1 MWVQCIM
8 ICCGSSVSFFSTQ
21 LLNDQTTQYAQ
32 TACNP
37 VYLHHLPSCSLYHRS
52 STLQSLYLGVE
63 AALEE
68 VQFGLSK
75 QFRPSELSK
84 LLEGRYISAARIRAA
99 TRESL
104 QSIKLPAAAIDLIFA
119 ATHPQPHGALSRQN
133 LQSLLYHHFSWN
145 VKILQYTFTLGSIWY
160 MDRVVFSLDAWHLTN
175 LQLNHWVKKK
185 YCLQSCH

>member
-1 MWVQCIM
+1 MFMWVQCNT
-8 ICCGSSVSFFSTQ
+8 ICCGPTVSVFSTQ
-21 LLNDQTTQYAQ
+21 LLNCQTMQYAQ

-37 VYLHHLPSCSLYHRS
+37 IYLHYLSSCLLHHRS

-119 ATHPQPHGALSRQN
+119 ATHPQSHGALSGQI
-133 LQSLLYHHFSWN
+133 LQSLLY
-145 VKILQYTFTLGSIWY
+145 QYF
-160 MDRVVFSLDAWHLTN
+160 
-175 LQLNHWVKKK
+175 
-185 YCLQSCH
+185 C